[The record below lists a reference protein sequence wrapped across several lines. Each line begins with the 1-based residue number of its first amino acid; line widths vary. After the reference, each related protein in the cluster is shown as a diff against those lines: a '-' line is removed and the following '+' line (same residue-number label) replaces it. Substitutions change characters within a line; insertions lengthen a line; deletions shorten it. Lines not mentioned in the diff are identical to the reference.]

1 MINKYLFLLFILFAN
16 LGFSQSECYN
26 SDFSEGTFSGW
37 EGYTGTY
44 NRPKKDKGFKE
55 TRQTII
61 TESTLDPRTGNML
74 ATLPPGEK
82 FAAKLGNESAGA
94 ETEVLIY
101 SMNVTPENSIFLYKY
116 AVVVEDP
123 DHTPKEQ
130 PQFSVTIT
138 DVNGQTI
145 DPLCGDYNVYA
156 GQPDQNFNTYEYI
169 DLKTHRTRIVKWTDW
184 KTVGVNLSA
193 YIGTTV
199 KIEFTTKDCALK
211 EHFGY
216 AYISAKCNKL
226 KADLKV
232 CSNTPTF
239 DLIAPFGFNKYLWTY
254 LGKPVG
260 TNSSTTSLP
269 VADYPKGAIFECT
282 MTAYSNSNLC
292 ESKIEIILTK
302 PTKIT
307 PLFEAITSCNT
318 SQTTFNP
325 IVFENQS
332 ITTETNVKWNWDFG
346 DGSTS
351 IEKSPKHV
359 YTNSGRYIVNLT
371 ATSESGCTFNSS
383 EPISINNNPI
393 LEPILNPDQNFCNQN
408 ATIGSINVGS
418 QNLKWYSSLT
428 STEELALSTAL
439 VDKTIY
445 YAAVYDNGCT
455 GKRIGFTASVSNFS
469 PPTGDAIQYFCTIN
483 KPTIIDLDAKGDGI
497 KWFKNPTDKNALITS
512 TALTNAT
519 YYAAQTDLKTGCES
533 KERLKVTVVLED
545 PENIL
550 PASYTK
556 QLCLDDE
563 LLISSLKDNNTE
575 MIFYSSENATIP
587 LSENT
592 PVKNGSTYYASISDS
607 KTNCESAKRAAILVS
622 VVPCQLVVFNSITI
636 DGNDLNDHF
645 VVKNIEFFPENTV
658 EIYNRFGQLV
668 YHTAKYGVNE
678 NYFYGEANAG
688 EVFQKSKKLPTGSY
702 FYVIN
707 FKKNISSEN
716 NLQKG
721 FLYISNN
728 E

>member
-1 MINKYLFLLFILFAN
+1 MLNKNFFLLFILFVN

-61 TESTLDPRTGNML
+61 TESTLDPITGNML
-74 ATLPPGEK
+74 ATIPPGEK
-82 FAAKLGNESAGA
+82 FSAKLGNESAGA

-130 PQFSVTIT
+130 PQFSVAIT
-138 DVNGQTI
+138 DVNGKII

-156 GQPDQNFNTYEYI
+156 GQPGQNFNTYDYI
-169 DLKTHRTRIVKWTDW
+169 DPKTHRIRIVKWVDW

-216 AYISAKCNKL
+216 AYISARCNKL

-232 CSNTPTF
+232 CSNNLNF
-239 DLIAPFGFNKYLWTY
+239 DLIAPYGFSKYLWTY

-269 VADYPKGAIFECT
+269 VADYPEGAIFECT
-282 MTAYSNSNLC
+282 MTAYSNSNVC

-318 SQTTFNP
+318 SQITSNP

-371 ATSESGCTFNSS
+371 ATSESGCAFNFS

-393 LEPILNPDQNFCNQN
+393 LEPIINPDQNFCNQN

-428 STEELALSTAL
+428 SAEELAVSTPL
-439 VDKTIY
+439 VDKTTY
-445 YAAVYDNGCT
+445 YAAVYDNGCI
-455 GKRIGFTASVSNFS
+455 GNRIAFTASVSNF
-469 PPTGDAIQYFCTIN
+469 PPPIGDPIQYFCTVN
-483 KPTIIDLDAKGDGI
+483 KPTISNIDAKGNGI
-497 KWFKNPTDKNALITS
+497 KWFKNLTDTNALIAS
-512 TALTNAT
+512 TALTNTT
-519 YYAAQTDLKTGCES
+519 YYAAQTNLQTGCES
-533 KERLKVTVVLED
+533 KERLKVNVVLED
-545 PENIL
+545 PANIL

-563 LLISSLKDNNTE
+563 LLIRSLRDNNAE
-575 MIFYSSENATIP
+575 MIFYDSENATIP

-592 PVKNGSTYYASISDS
+592 PIRNGSTYYASISDS

-636 DGNDLNDHF
+636 DGNNLNDHF

-668 YHTAKYGVNE
+668 YRTAKYGVNE

-716 NLQKG
+716 NFQKG

>member
-1 MINKYLFLLFILFAN
+1 MLNKNFFLLFILFTN

-74 ATLPPGEK
+74 ATIPFGEK
-82 FAAKLGNESAGA
+82 FAAKLGNENAGA
-94 ETEVLIY
+94 ETESLIY

-123 DHTPKEQ
+123 DHLPKEQ

-138 DVNGQTI
+138 DINGQTI
-145 DPLCGDYNVYA
+145 DPLCGDYKVYA
-156 GQPDQNFNTYEYI
+156 GQPEQNFNTYEYT
-169 DLKTHRTRIVKWTDW
+169 DPKTHRTRIVKWTNW

-193 YIGTTV
+193 YMGKTV

-216 AYISAKCNKL
+216 AYISARCNKL

-239 DLIAPFGFNKYLWTY
+239 DLIAPYGFSKYLWTY

-269 VADYPKGAIFECT
+269 VADYPEGAIFECT
-282 MTAYSNSNLC
+282 MTAYSNSNVC
-292 ESKIEIILTK
+292 ESKIEIALTK

-307 PLFEAITSCNT
+307 PLFKAITSCNT

-325 IVFENQS
+325 IAFENQS

-346 DGSTS
+346 DGLTS
-351 IEKSPKHV
+351 IEKSPKHI
-359 YTNSGRYIVNLT
+359 YTNSGRYNVSLT
-371 ATSESGCTFNSS
+371 ATSESGCVFSFS
-383 EPISINNNPI
+383 EPVLINNNPI
-393 LEPILNPDQNFCNQN
+393 SEPVLNPNQNFCNQN
-408 ATIGSINVGS
+408 ATIGSISVGS

-428 STEELALSTAL
+428 STEELAVSTLL
-439 VDKTIY
+439 VDKTTY

-455 GKRIGFTASVSNFS
+455 GKRIAFTASVSNF
-469 PPTGDAIQYFCTIN
+469 PPPIGDAIQYFCTNN
-483 KPTIIDLDAKGDGI
+483 KPTISNIDAKGNGI
-497 KWFKNPTDKNALITS
+497 KWFKSLTDTNALIAS
-512 TALTNAT
+512 TALTNTT
-519 YYAAQTDLKTGCES
+519 YYAAQTNLETGCES
-533 KERLKVTVVLED
+533 KERLKVNVVLED

-556 QLCLDDE
+556 QVCLDDE
-563 LLISSLKDNNTE
+563 LSIRALKENNTE
-575 MIFYSSENATIP
+575 MIFYDSENATIP

-592 PVKNGSTYYASISDS
+592 PISNGSTYYASVFDS
-607 KTNCESAKRAAILVS
+607 KSNCQSAKRSAVLVS
-622 VVPCQLVVFNSITI
+622 VIPCQLVVFNSITI
-636 DGNDLNDHF
+636 DGNNLNDHF
-645 VVKNIEFFPENTV
+645 VIKNIEFFPENSV

-668 YHTAKYGVNE
+668 YRTAKYGINE

-707 FKKNISSEN
+707 FKKSISSEN